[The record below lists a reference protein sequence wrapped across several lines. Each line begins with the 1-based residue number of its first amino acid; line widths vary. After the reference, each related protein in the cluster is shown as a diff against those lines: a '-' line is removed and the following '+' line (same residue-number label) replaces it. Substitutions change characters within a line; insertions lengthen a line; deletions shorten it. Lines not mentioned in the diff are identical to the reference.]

1 MSDQKSILKSTI
13 IQYGLIYGG
22 LAVVFSIML
31 FIMDMHYQGGSLQ
44 NWTGFIIM
52 IGSITFAQ
60 IAYRKLNDGY
70 LNLSEAIKIGLGVT
84 LIGILI
90 AIVYGWFQA
99 TILDPNQIE
108 KATEFALN
116 QAIDQNPEMTDE
128 MIAMT
133 KEWIEWGSSPGISTA
148 FALGFL
154 RDTGIILLF
163 LYCFTKKLFTAF
175 KSFLLFLFSILKA
188 LCPFPLII
196 HISAGF
202 HLSSFTPVFAA

>member
-1 MSDQKSILKSTI
+1 MSDKNAILKSTI

-90 AIVYGWFQA
+90 ALVYGWFQA

-133 KEWIEWGSSPGISTA
+133 KEWIEWGSSPSISTA
-148 FALGFL
+148 FALGF
-154 RDTGIILLF
+154 GLLF
-163 LYCFTKKLFTAF
+163 GLIVSLITGLFVKKS
-175 KSFLLFLFSILKA
+175 K
-188 LCPFPLII
+188 PN
-196 HISAGF
+196 
-202 HLSSFTPVFAA
+202 

>member
-1 MSDQKSILKSTI
+1 MSDKNAILKSTI

-22 LAVVFSIML
+22 LAVVFNIML

-44 NWTGFIIM
+44 QWTGLIIM
-52 IGSITFAQ
+52 VGSITFAQ

-70 LNLSEAIKIGLGVT
+70 LNLSEAIKVGLGVS

-90 AIVYGWFQA
+90 AVVYGWLQA

-133 KEWIEWGSSPGISTA
+133 KEWIEWGSSPSISTA
-148 FALGFL
+148 FALGF
-154 RDTGIILLF
+154 GLLF
-163 LYCFTKKLFTAF
+163 GLIVSLITGLFVKKS
-175 KSFLLFLFSILKA
+175 K
-188 LCPFPLII
+188 PN
-196 HISAGF
+196 
-202 HLSSFTPVFAA
+202 

>member
-1 MSDQKSILKSTI
+1 MSDKNAILKSTI

-22 LAVVFSIML
+22 LAVVFNIML

-44 NWTGFIIM
+44 QWTGLIIM
-52 IGSITFAQ
+52 VGSITFAQ

-70 LNLSEAIKIGLGVT
+70 LNLSEAIKVGLGVS

-90 AIVYGWFQA
+90 AVIYGWLQA

-133 KEWIEWGSSPGISTA
+133 EEWIEWGSSPSISTA
-148 FALGFL
+148 FALGF
-154 RDTGIILLF
+154 GLLF
-163 LYCFTKKLFTAF
+163 GLIVSLITGLFVKKS
-175 KSFLLFLFSILKA
+175 K
-188 LCPFPLII
+188 PN
-196 HISAGF
+196 
-202 HLSSFTPVFAA
+202 

>member
-13 IQYGLIYGG
+13 LQYGLIYGVISV
-22 LAVVFSIML
+22 AFSIML

-90 AIVYGWFQA
+90 ALVYGWFQA

-108 KATEFALN
+108 KATEFAIN

-128 MIAMT
+128 MVAMT
-133 KEWIEWGSSPGISTA
+133 REWIEWGSSPVISSA
-148 FALGFL
+148 FALGF
-154 RDTGIILLF
+154 GLLF
-163 LYCFTKKLFTAF
+163 GLIVSLITGLIFKKSKTN
-175 KSFLLFLFSILKA
+175 
-188 LCPFPLII
+188 
-196 HISAGF
+196 
-202 HLSSFTPVFAA
+202 

>member
-1 MSDQKSILKSTI
+1 MSDKKSILKSTI

-44 NWTGFIIM
+44 QWTGFIIM
-52 IGSITFAQ
+52 VGSITFAQ

-108 KATEFALN
+108 KATEFAIN

-128 MIAMT
+128 MVAMSR
-133 KEWIEWGSSPGISTA
+133 EWIEWGSSPVISSA
-148 FALGFL
+148 FALGF
-154 RDTGIILLF
+154 GLLF
-163 LYCFTKKLFTAF
+163 GLIVSLITGLIFKKSKTN
-175 KSFLLFLFSILKA
+175 
-188 LCPFPLII
+188 
-196 HISAGF
+196 
-202 HLSSFTPVFAA
+202 

>member
-1 MSDQKSILKSTI
+1 MGDQKSILKSTI

-44 NWTGFIIM
+44 QWTGFIIM
-52 IGSITFAQ
+52 VGSITFAQ

-90 AIVYGWFQA
+90 ALVYGWFQA

-108 KATEFALN
+108 KATEFAIN

-128 MIAMT
+128 MVAMT
-133 KEWIEWGSSPGISTA
+133 REWIEWGSSPVISSA
-148 FALGFL
+148 FALGF
-154 RDTGIILLF
+154 GLLF
-163 LYCFTKKLFTAF
+163 GLIVSLITGLIFKKSKTN
-175 KSFLLFLFSILKA
+175 
-188 LCPFPLII
+188 
-196 HISAGF
+196 
-202 HLSSFTPVFAA
+202 

>member
-44 NWTGFIIM
+44 QWTGFIIM
-52 IGSITFAQ
+52 VGSITFAQ

-90 AIVYGWFQA
+90 ALVYGWFQA

-108 KATEFALN
+108 KATEFAIN

-128 MIAMT
+128 MVAMSR
-133 KEWIEWGSSPGISTA
+133 EWIEWGSSPVISSA
-148 FALGFL
+148 FALGF
-154 RDTGIILLF
+154 GLLF
-163 LYCFTKKLFTAF
+163 GLIVSLITGLIFKKSKTN
-175 KSFLLFLFSILKA
+175 
-188 LCPFPLII
+188 
-196 HISAGF
+196 
-202 HLSSFTPVFAA
+202 

>member
-1 MSDQKSILKSTI
+1 MGDQKSILKSTI

-60 IAYRKLNDGY
+60 IAYRILNDGY

-90 AIVYGWFQA
+90 ALVYGWFQA

-108 KATEFALN
+108 KATEFAIN

-128 MIAMT
+128 MVAMT
-133 KEWIEWGSSPGISTA
+133 REWIEWGSSPVISTA
-148 FALGFL
+148 FALGF
-154 RDTGIILLF
+154 GLLF
-163 LYCFTKKLFTAF
+163 GLIVSLITGLIFKKSKTN
-175 KSFLLFLFSILKA
+175 
-188 LCPFPLII
+188 
-196 HISAGF
+196 
-202 HLSSFTPVFAA
+202 

>member
-1 MSDQKSILKSTI
+1 MSDKKSILKSTI

-70 LNLSEAIKIGLGVT
+70 LNLSEAIKVGLGVT

-90 AIVYGWFQA
+90 AVVYGWFQA
-99 TILDPNQIE
+99 IVLDPNQIE

-128 MIAMT
+128 MIAMS

-148 FALGFL
+148 FALGF
-154 RDTGIILLF
+154 GLLF
-163 LYCFTKKLFTAF
+163 GSIVSLITGLFVKKS
-175 KSFLLFLFSILKA
+175 K
-188 LCPFPLII
+188 PN
-196 HISAGF
+196 
-202 HLSSFTPVFAA
+202 

>member
-1 MSDQKSILKSTI
+1 MSDKKSILKSTI

-22 LAVVFSIML
+22 LAVVFNIML

-44 NWTGFIIM
+44 QWTALIIM
-52 IGSITFAQ
+52 VGSITFAQ

-70 LNLSEAIKIGLGVT
+70 LNLSEAIKVGLGVT

-90 AIVYGWFQA
+90 AVVYGWFQA
-99 TILDPNQIE
+99 IVLDPNQIE

-133 KEWIEWGSSPGISTA
+133 QEWIEWGSSPGISTA
-148 FALGFL
+148 FALGF
-154 RDTGIILLF
+154 GLLF
-163 LYCFTKKLFTAF
+163 GSIVSLITGLFVKKS
-175 KSFLLFLFSILKA
+175 K
-188 LCPFPLII
+188 PN
-196 HISAGF
+196 
-202 HLSSFTPVFAA
+202 

>member
-1 MSDQKSILKSTI
+1 MGDQKSILKSTI

-44 NWTGFIIM
+44 QWTGFIIM
-52 IGSITFAQ
+52 VGSITFAQ

-90 AIVYGWFQA
+90 ALVYGWFQA

-108 KATEFALN
+108 KATEFAIN

-128 MIAMT
+128 MVAMSR
-133 KEWIEWGSSPGISTA
+133 EWIEWGSSPVISSA
-148 FALGFL
+148 FALGF
-154 RDTGIILLF
+154 GLLF
-163 LYCFTKKLFTAF
+163 GLIVSLITGLIFKKSKTN
-175 KSFLLFLFSILKA
+175 
-188 LCPFPLII
+188 
-196 HISAGF
+196 
-202 HLSSFTPVFAA
+202 

>member
-1 MSDQKSILKSTI
+1 MSDKKSILKSTI

-22 LAVVFSIML
+22 LAVVFNIML

-44 NWTGFIIM
+44 QWTGLIIM
-52 IGSITFAQ
+52 VGSITFAQ

-70 LNLSEAIKIGLGVT
+70 LNLSEAIKVGLGVS

-90 AIVYGWFQA
+90 AVIYGWLQA

-133 KEWIEWGSSPGISTA
+133 EEWIEWGSSPGISTA
-148 FALGFL
+148 FALGF
-154 RDTGIILLF
+154 GLLF
-163 LYCFTKKLFTAF
+163 GLIVSLITGLFVKKS
-175 KSFLLFLFSILKA
+175 K
-188 LCPFPLII
+188 PN
-196 HISAGF
+196 
-202 HLSSFTPVFAA
+202 

>member
-70 LNLSEAIKIGLGVT
+70 LNLSEAIKVGLGVT

-90 AIVYGWFQA
+90 ALVYGWFQA

-133 KEWIEWGSSPGISTA
+133 EEWIEWGSSPGISTA
-148 FALGFL
+148 FALGF
-154 RDTGIILLF
+154 GLLF
-163 LYCFTKKLFTAF
+163 GLIVSLITGLFVKKS
-175 KSFLLFLFSILKA
+175 K
-188 LCPFPLII
+188 PN
-196 HISAGF
+196 
-202 HLSSFTPVFAA
+202 

>member
-1 MSDQKSILKSTI
+1 MGDQKSILKSTI

-44 NWTGFIIM
+44 QWTGFIIM
-52 IGSITFAQ
+52 VGSITFAQ

-90 AIVYGWFQA
+90 ALVYGWFQA

-108 KATEFALN
+108 KATEFAIN

-128 MIAMT
+128 MVAMSR
-133 KEWIEWGSSPGISTA
+133 EWIEWGSSPVISTA
-148 FALGFL
+148 FALGF
-154 RDTGIILLF
+154 GLLF
-163 LYCFTKKLFTAF
+163 GLIVSLITGLIFKKSKTN
-175 KSFLLFLFSILKA
+175 
-188 LCPFPLII
+188 
-196 HISAGF
+196 
-202 HLSSFTPVFAA
+202 

>member
-1 MSDQKSILKSTI
+1 MSDKKSILKSTI

-22 LAVVFSIML
+22 LAVVFNIML

-44 NWTGFIIM
+44 QWTGLIIM
-52 IGSITFAQ
+52 VGSITFAQ

-70 LNLSEAIKIGLGVT
+70 LNLSEAIKVGLGVT

-90 AIVYGWFQA
+90 AVVYGWFQA
-99 TILDPNQIE
+99 IVLDPNQIE

-133 KEWIEWGSSPGISTA
+133 QEWIEWGSSPGISTA
-148 FALGFL
+148 FALGF
-154 RDTGIILLF
+154 GLLF
-163 LYCFTKKLFTAF
+163 GSIVSLITGLFVKKS
-175 KSFLLFLFSILKA
+175 K
-188 LCPFPLII
+188 PN
-196 HISAGF
+196 
-202 HLSSFTPVFAA
+202 

>member
-1 MSDQKSILKSTI
+1 MSDKKSILKSTI

-44 NWTGFIIM
+44 QWTGLIIM
-52 IGSITFAQ
+52 VGSITFAQ

-70 LNLSEAIKIGLGVT
+70 LNLSEAIKVGLGVS

-90 AIVYGWFQA
+90 AVIYGWLQA

-133 KEWIEWGSSPGISTA
+133 EEWIEWGSSPGISTA
-148 FALGFL
+148 FALGF
-154 RDTGIILLF
+154 GLLF
-163 LYCFTKKLFTAF
+163 GLIVSLITGLFVKKS
-175 KSFLLFLFSILKA
+175 K
-188 LCPFPLII
+188 PN
-196 HISAGF
+196 
-202 HLSSFTPVFAA
+202 

>member
-1 MSDQKSILKSTI
+1 MSDKKSILKSTI

-52 IGSITFAQ
+52 VGSITFAQ
-60 IAYRKLNDGY
+60 IAYKKLNNGY

-90 AIVYGWFQA
+90 ALVYGWFQA

-128 MIAMT
+128 MVTMT
-133 KEWIEWGSSPGISTA
+133 KEWIEWGTSPGISTA
-148 FALGFL
+148 FALGF
-154 RDTGIILLF
+154 GLLF
-163 LYCFTKKLFTAF
+163 GLIVSLITGLIFKKSKTN
-175 KSFLLFLFSILKA
+175 
-188 LCPFPLII
+188 
-196 HISAGF
+196 
-202 HLSSFTPVFAA
+202 

>member
-1 MSDQKSILKSTI
+1 MGDQKSILKSTI

-90 AIVYGWFQA
+90 ALVYGWFQA

-108 KATEFALN
+108 KATEFAIN

-128 MIAMT
+128 MVAMT
-133 KEWIEWGSSPGISTA
+133 REWIEWGSSPVISSA
-148 FALGFL
+148 FALGF
-154 RDTGIILLF
+154 GLLF
-163 LYCFTKKLFTAF
+163 GLIVSLITGLIFKKSKTN
-175 KSFLLFLFSILKA
+175 
-188 LCPFPLII
+188 
-196 HISAGF
+196 
-202 HLSSFTPVFAA
+202 

>member
-1 MSDQKSILKSTI
+1 MSDKKSILKSTI

-90 AIVYGWFQA
+90 ALVYGWFQA

-108 KATEFALN
+108 KATEFAIN

-128 MIAMT
+128 MVAMSR
-133 KEWIEWGSSPGISTA
+133 EWIEWGSSPVISTA
-148 FALGFL
+148 FALGF
-154 RDTGIILLF
+154 GLLF
-163 LYCFTKKLFTAF
+163 GLIVSLITGLIFKKSKTN
-175 KSFLLFLFSILKA
+175 
-188 LCPFPLII
+188 
-196 HISAGF
+196 
-202 HLSSFTPVFAA
+202 

>member
-1 MSDQKSILKSTI
+1 MGDQKSILKSTI

-44 NWTGFIIM
+44 QWTGFIIM
-52 IGSITFAQ
+52 VGSITFAQ

-90 AIVYGWFQA
+90 ALVYGWFQA
-99 TILDPNQIE
+99 TIVDPNQIE

-128 MIAMT
+128 MVAMT
-133 KEWIEWGSSPGISTA
+133 KEWIEWGTSPGISTA
-148 FALGFL
+148 FALGF
-154 RDTGIILLF
+154 GLLF
-163 LYCFTKKLFTAF
+163 GLIFSLITGLIFKKSKTN
-175 KSFLLFLFSILKA
+175 
-188 LCPFPLII
+188 
-196 HISAGF
+196 
-202 HLSSFTPVFAA
+202 

>member
-1 MSDQKSILKSTI
+1 MGDQKSILKSTI

-44 NWTGFIIM
+44 QWTGFIIM
-52 IGSITFAQ
+52 VGSITFAQ

-90 AIVYGWFQA
+90 ALVYGWFQA

-108 KATEFALN
+108 KATEFAIN

-128 MIAMT
+128 MVAMSR
-133 KEWIEWGSSPGISTA
+133 EWIEWGSSPAISTA
-148 FALGFL
+148 FALGF
-154 RDTGIILLF
+154 GLLF
-163 LYCFTKKLFTAF
+163 GLIVSLITGLIFKKSKTN
-175 KSFLLFLFSILKA
+175 
-188 LCPFPLII
+188 
-196 HISAGF
+196 
-202 HLSSFTPVFAA
+202 

>member
-1 MSDQKSILKSTI
+1 MSDKKSILKSTI

-22 LAVVFSIML
+22 LAVVFNIML

-44 NWTGFIIM
+44 QWTGLIIM
-52 IGSITFAQ
+52 VGSITFAQ

-70 LNLSEAIKIGLGVT
+70 LNLSEAIKVGLGVT

-90 AIVYGWFQA
+90 AVVYGWFQA
-99 TILDPNQIE
+99 IVLDPNQIE

-133 KEWIEWGSSPGISTA
+133 QEWIEWGSSPGISTA
-148 FALGFL
+148 FAFGFGL
-154 RDTGIILLF
+154 IFGGIVSLVTGLIV
-163 LYCFTKKLFTAF
+163 KK
-175 KSFLLFLFSILKA
+175 SR
-188 LCPFPLII
+188 PN
-196 HISAGF
+196 
-202 HLSSFTPVFAA
+202 

>member
-1 MSDQKSILKSTI
+1 MSDKKSILKSTI

-22 LAVVFSIML
+22 LAVVFNIML

-44 NWTGFIIM
+44 QWTGLIIM
-52 IGSITFAQ
+52 VGSITFAQ

-70 LNLSEAIKIGLGVT
+70 LNLSEAIKVGLGVS

-90 AIVYGWFQA
+90 AVVYGWLQA

-133 KEWIEWGSSPGISTA
+133 KEWIEWGSSPSISTA
-148 FALGFL
+148 FALGF
-154 RDTGIILLF
+154 GLLF
-163 LYCFTKKLFTAF
+163 GLIVSLITGLFVKKS
-175 KSFLLFLFSILKA
+175 K
-188 LCPFPLII
+188 PN
-196 HISAGF
+196 
-202 HLSSFTPVFAA
+202 